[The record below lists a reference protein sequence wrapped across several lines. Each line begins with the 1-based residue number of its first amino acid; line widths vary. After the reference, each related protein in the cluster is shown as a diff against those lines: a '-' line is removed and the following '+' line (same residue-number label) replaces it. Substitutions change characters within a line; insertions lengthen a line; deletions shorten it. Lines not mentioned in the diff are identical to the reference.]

1 MKRKSIWGKL
11 FSLCV
16 LAVFLALIFSGITI
30 WNYAEIDG
38 TRPADAAIILGAA
51 VQDDA
56 PTPVFRERINH
67 GIALY
72 QDGIVDYLIFTGG
85 IGEGDTQSEAAI
97 AKAYAIEKGVPAE
110 AIFTEDKSHIT
121 EENLINAKIIL
132 DENDLH
138 TVLLVSDPLH
148 MKRAMTMAA
157 DFGLQAYSSPTPTT
171 MYQSLQSQLP
181 FLFREIIMYL
191 GYCILRPF
199 R

>member
-11 FSLCV
+11 FFLCV
-16 LAVFLALIFSGITI
+16 LAVCLSFVISGITI
-30 WNYAEIDG
+30 WNYAAIDES
-38 TRPADAAIILGAA
+38 RPADAAIILGAA
-51 VQDDA
+51 VQDGA

-67 GIALY
+67 SIALY
-72 QDGIVDYLIFTGG
+72 QDGLVKYLIFTGG
-85 IGEGDTQSEAAI
+85 IGEGDTQSEADI

-110 AIFTEDKSHIT
+110 AIFTESNSHIT
-121 EENLINAKIIL
+121 EENLLNAKVIVE
-132 DENDLH
+132 ENDLH

-157 DFGLQAYSSPTPTT
+157 DFGLKAYSSPTPTT
-171 MYQSLQSQLP
+171 RYQSLKSQLP
-181 FLFREIIMYL
+181 FLFREIMMYL